1 MTVMFEEQM
10 NVKSVS
16 LLPEDKCIVYDV
28 AVER

>member
-16 LLPEDKCIVYDV
+16 LFTEDKCIVYDV